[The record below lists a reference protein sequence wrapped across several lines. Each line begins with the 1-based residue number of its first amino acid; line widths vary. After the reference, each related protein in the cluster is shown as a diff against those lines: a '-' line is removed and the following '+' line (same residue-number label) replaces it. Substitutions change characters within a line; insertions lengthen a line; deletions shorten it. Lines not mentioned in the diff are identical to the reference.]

1 MYHSTFQFTFSSP
14 KWEML
19 LVLLWSTKLYNEPR
33 TTNTITE
40 PRWCGAI
47 NSAPSPTKWIL
58 CVLTIEAPLYCHW
71 SETST
76 SSPHPRSSNYQD
88 KVDSCVRFQLL
99 WLSVL
104 STTCFTFVRLF
115 SRVDPLMS
123 FYVFFSLRIFCHTYH
138 MHIFL
143 CARVHALVYRKQTEI
158 FCHSKNTSQP

>member
-1 MYHSTFQFTFSSP
+1 MYHSTFQFTFSAP

-88 KVDSCVRFQLL
+88 KAAQLQILSHVPAAQIFSSNIYLCVDISSFDNFLFLARPSFHSTAEPSPSTRPKTKPSC
-99 WLSVL
+99 
-104 STTCFTFVRLF
+104 
-115 SRVDPLMS
+115 
-123 FYVFFSLRIFCHTYH
+123 
-138 MHIFL
+138 
-143 CARVHALVYRKQTEI
+143 
-158 FCHSKNTSQP
+158 